1 MKTMTTTQC
10 EKEATPLL
18 NSDALDKLLG
28 QVVSDLGAAV
38 NGALVV
44 LGDRLGIYSELS
56 AAGPASSHTLAA
68 KTRLDERQLRE
79 WLSAQA
85 ASEYISYDAE
95 TDAFFLTPEQAAVF
109 ADPKSSVAMTGGFYS
124 VASVYHDEPRVAES
138 FQTGAGVPWGDHHS
152 CLFCGVERFF
162 KPGYEANLIT
172 RWLPA
177 LDGVK
182 ERLESGIRVADIGC
196 GHGASTLIMAQAF
209 PESEFYGFD
218 LHPASIEAAKRH
230 ASEQG
235 ITNLHFEIATAKD
248 FPSRDFGFATIFDA
262 LHDMGDPVGAAS
274 HIRRALSSEGALMIV
289 EPMAGN
295 SLAENL
301 NPVGRVYYA
310 FSTMVCTP
318 ASLSQEVG
326 LALGA
331 QAGERRLKEVLFKGG
346 FTRIR
351 RATETP
357 FNMILEARP

>member
-1 MKTMTTTQC
+1 MTTTQL
-10 EKEATPLL
+10 EKEASSSL
-18 NSDALDKLLG
+18 NSDVLDKLVG

-44 LGDRLGIYSELS
+44 LGDRLGIYSEL
-56 AAGPASSHTLAA
+56 AKIGRASSAELAA
-68 KTRLDERQLRE
+68 KTGLDERQLRE

-85 ASEYISYDAE
+85 ASGYISYDAE
-95 TDAFFLTPEQAAVF
+95 TDEFFLTAEQSALF
-109 ADPKSSVAMTGGFYS
+109 ADPKSPVAMTGGFYS
-124 VASVYHDEPRVAES
+124 ISSVYHDEPRVAES
-138 FQTGAGVPWGDHHS
+138 FRTGAGVPWGDHHA

-162 KPGYEANLIT
+162 RPGYEANLLT
-172 RWLPA
+172 RWIPA
-177 LDGVK
+177 LDGVS
-182 ERLESGIRVADIGC
+182 ERLATGIRVADIGC

-209 PESEFYGFD
+209 PASEFYGFD
-218 LHPASIEAAKRH
+218 LHPASIEAANRH

-235 ITNLHFEIATAKD
+235 IRNVHFEIATAKN
-248 FPSRDFGFATIFDA
+248 FPGRYEFVTIFDA

-274 HIRRALSSEGALMIV
+274 HIRRSLSSDGAFMIV
-289 EPMAGN
+289 EPMAGD

-301 NPVGRVYYA
+301 NPVGRVYYG

-331 QAGERRLKEVLFKGG
+331 QAGEQRLREVLSTGG